1 MFISGHNG
9 SASKVY
15 WVSGMEVI
23 CRCAKRAIIKE
34 RAPGDR
40 CIPDLTSRMSGV
52 RIMAKGMDSK
62 KAAKKKPA
70 KTADEKRAD
79 KKAKKVDVFG
89 H

>member
-1 MFISGHNG
+1 MFINGHNG
-9 SASKVY
+9 SSSKVY
-15 WVSGMEVI
+15 WVLGMGLD
-23 CRCAKRAIIKE
+23 CQCAKRVIIKE
-34 RAPGDR
+34 RWRRDR

-52 RIMAKGMDSK
+52 CIMAKGMDSK

-79 KKAKKVDVFG
+79 KKAKKVGVFG

>member
-1 MFISGHNG
+1 MCG
-9 SASKVY
+9 A
-15 WVSGMEVI
+15 
-23 CRCAKRAIIKE
+23 
-34 RAPGDR
+34 
-40 CIPDLTSRMSGV
+40 

-79 KKAKKVDVFG
+79 KKAKKVGVFG

>member
-1 MFISGHNG
+1 M
-9 SASKVY
+9 
-15 WVSGMEVI
+15 
-23 CRCAKRAIIKE
+23 
-34 RAPGDR
+34 
-40 CIPDLTSRMSGV
+40 TGV

-79 KKAKKVDVFG
+79 KKAKKVNLFG

>member
-1 MFISGHNG
+1 MGG
-9 SASKVY
+9 E
-15 WVSGMEVI
+15 G
-23 CRCAKRAIIKE
+23 RAIIKE
-34 RAPGDR
+34 RGGGDR
-40 CIPDLTSRMSGV
+40 CIPDFKSPMSGV

-79 KKAKKVDVFG
+79 KKAKKVNLFG

>member
-1 MFISGHNG
+1 M
-9 SASKVY
+9 
-15 WVSGMEVI
+15 GMGRRLI
-23 CRCAKRAIIKE
+23 RRAIIKE
-34 RAPGDR
+34 RGRRDR
-40 CIPDLTSRMSGV
+40 CIPDFTSRMSGV

>member
-1 MFISGHNG
+1 MDFGHG
-9 SASKVY
+9 RVVAQK
-15 WVSGMEVI
+15 GE
-23 CRCAKRAIIKE
+23 AIIKE
-34 RAPGDR
+34 RGGGDR
-40 CIPDLTSRMSGV
+40 CIPDTTSRMTGV

-79 KKAKKVDVFG
+79 KKTKKVNLFG

>member
-1 MFISGHNG
+1 MDFGHG
-9 SASKVY
+9 
-15 WVSGMEVI
+15 WVVAHKGE
-23 CRCAKRAIIKE
+23 AIIKE
-34 RAPGDR
+34 RECGDR
-40 CIPDLTSRMSGV
+40 CIPDFTSRMTGV

-79 KKAKKVDVFG
+79 KKTKKVNLFG

>member
-1 MFISGHNG
+1 MAKSGAVKG
-9 SASKVY
+9 RV
-15 WVSGMEVI
+15 
-23 CRCAKRAIIKE
+23 IIKE
-34 RAPGDR
+34 HVGGDR
-40 CIPDLTSRMSGV
+40 CIPDFTSRMSGV

-79 KKAKKVDVFG
+79 KKAKKVNLFG